1 MVLLETS
8 VEPVLQTAKSISEY
22 GILVV
27 IAAFM
32 LVGMFI
38 LFKHFLNMFQ
48 DMFDKVSSTYTT
60 SETPMEQIRVLQSV
74 VFDLAKYTFL
84 DHLERIYKE
93 NNLVDHEAT
102 KQKVQD
108 VCSNMFADRKSKFD
122 NFKYHGYS
130 LSFFCDKKWIDKMT
144 GVGMKML
151 YLKEDHFDIEQAFS
165 AIDIAYNQ
173 IKIEFYN
180 NIISKA

>member
-1 MVLLETS
+1 MVLLEVQ

-32 LVGMFI
+32 LIGMFM
-38 LFKHFLNMFQ
+38 LFRHFLNMFQ
-48 DMFDKVSSTYTT
+48 EMFDKVSTTYTT
-60 SETPMEQIRVLQSV
+60 SETPMEQIRVLQSI
-74 VFDLAKYTFL
+74 VFDLSKYTLL
-84 DHLERIYKE
+84 DHLERIHKE
-93 NNLVDHEAT
+93 NNLVDQETT
-102 KQKVQD
+102 KQKVLD

-130 LSFFCDKKWIDKMT
+130 LSYFCDSNWIEKM
-144 GVGMKML
+144 VDVSMKML
-151 YLKEDHFDIEQAFS
+151 YLKEDCFDIEQAFS
-165 AIDIAYNQ
+165 SIDIAYNQ